1 MSVPWIVVASII
13 AIAVLFVLLPVVADT
28 LRRFRRKQS
37 LRCPE
42 VGREAEVGIDAPQA
56 AWTSA
61 FGRALLRVKT
71 CSLWPQREGCT
82 QDCLHLIDTE
92 VQGSQRPSVRRAR

>member
-1 MSVPWIVVASII
+1 MSAPSIVVASIV

-28 LRRFRRKQS
+28 LRRFRSKQS

-42 VGREAEVGIDAPQA
+42 TGREAEVSVDAHQA

-61 FGRALLRVKT
+61 FGRALLRVKM
-71 CSLWPQREGCT
+71 CSLWPQREGCA

-92 VQGSQRPSVRRAR
+92 AQGSQRPPVHQGR